1 MPKPTI
7 SITHSSS
14 LPPITSM
21 TSDCRAQVLT
31 CVAYPPRIQKR
42 SDQHQEP
49 LPGAA
54 TGCRNW
60 ARFEKPVAHTSSET
74 QRYLPLLKERPFN
87 GSSTQALHYN
97 EPARYSSC
105 R

>member
-7 SITHSSS
+7 SSTHSSF
-14 LPPITSM
+14 LPPIASM
-21 TSDCRAQVLT
+21 TSDCRTQVLT
-31 CVAYPPRIQKR
+31 CVAYPPVVQKL
-42 SDQHQEP
+42 SDYHQEP

-74 QRYLPLLKERPFN
+74 QQSLPLLKERLFHGMRNYLLLNRP
-87 GSSTQALHYN
+87 
-97 EPARYSSC
+97 
-105 R
+105 